1 MKVALLLCGFL
12 RTYKN
17 NFNNLKENILDRYN
31 CDIFLH
37 VSQNECNT
45 DKYINNND
53 RSLLDHLDSIIKI
66 YNPKSFICEK
76 EYIINK
82 NNKIENN
89 TLNFYHKIYQV
100 NQLRKNFEYLNDFK
114 YDVVIIMRPDIYFKN
129 NYDII
134 KNNYKFIQEDR
145 IILSKSDLNRS
156 VCNKDKSFDDK
167 ICIGNNKSIDNFC
180 NLYTKIRE
188 FINDKIDIISEN
200 ILYYY
205 LNKNKYKYHIDENI
219 KYKIILSISN
229 SIAIS
234 GDSGTGK
241 STLSKIINN
250 IFKET
255 LNLECDR
262 YHKWERGDPKWKE
275 VTHLNPK
282 ANYLLKMR
290 KDFFDLKIGEDIYQV
305 DYDHSSGKFTQKNEI
320 KSKKNIILC
329 GLHTLFDDNI
339 VDNMNLNIY
348 LDPNINLK
356 KYWKIKRDMTKR
368 GYPLEKVLEK
378 IKERE
383 IDYKQYIDPQKKN
396 ADLIISFF
404 ELNNSNYL
412 ELLNKEVNIGLK
424 ILTKKECLINFCIF
438 LNNKNIKYNY
448 GIDEINNNNYFY
460 IKFKKTVNE
469 KFLIEFIKNEN
480 LNINKFDT
488 GYSLIIQIIILLYI
502 K

>member
-1 MKVALLLCGFL
+1 
-12 RTYKN
+12 
-17 NFNNLKENILDRYN
+17 
-31 CDIFLH
+31 
-37 VSQNECNT
+37 
-45 DKYINNND
+45 
-53 RSLLDHLDSIIKI
+53 
-66 YNPKSFICEK
+66 
-76 EYIINK
+76 
-82 NNKIENN
+82 
-89 TLNFYHKIYQV
+89 
-100 NQLRKNFEYLNDFK
+100 
-114 YDVVIIMRPDIYFKN
+114 
-129 NYDII
+129 
-134 KNNYKFIQEDR
+134 
-145 IILSKSDLNRS
+145 
-156 VCNKDKSFDDK
+156 
-167 ICIGNNKSIDNFC
+167 
-180 NLYTKIRE
+180 
-188 FINDKIDIISEN
+188 
-200 ILYYY
+200 
-205 LNKNKYKYHIDENI
+205 
-219 KYKIILSISN
+219 
-229 SIAIS
+229 
-234 GDSGTGK
+234 
-241 STLSKIINN
+241 
-250 IFKET
+250 
-255 LNLECDR
+255 
-262 YHKWERGDPKWKE
+262 
-275 VTHLNPK
+275 
-282 ANYLLKMR
+282 MR

-356 KYWKIKRDMTKR
+356 KYWKIKRDMIKR
-368 GYPLEKVLEK
+368 GYTLEKVLEK

-404 ELNNSNYL
+404 ELNNLNYL

-438 LNNKNIKYNY
+438 LNNKKIKYNY

-460 IKFKKTVNE
+460 IEFKKTVNE